1 MDDVILMKPNRNNTR
16 GIRYLGTYGASKKK
30 VTVRL
35 EIGSRNGKHGEEV
48 CFYCGE
54 DIKLA
59 TMLANRINY
68 LLSSG
73 KSTDEVVLWKNTQ
86 MQEEISRWNEEQK

>member
-1 MDDVILMKPNRNNTR
+1 M
-16 GIRYLGTYGASKKK
+16 GTYGASKKK
-30 VTVRL
+30 VKVRL
-35 EIGSRNGKHGEEV
+35 EVGSKNGKHGKEV

-59 TMLANRINY
+59 TMIAYRINY

-73 KSTDEVVLWKNTQ
+73 KSTDDVIQWKDTQ
-86 MQEEISRWNEEQK
+86 MQEEISRWKEEQK

>member
-1 MDDVILMKPNRNNTR
+1 MDDVILMKPNSNNKR

-35 EIGSRNGKHGEEV
+35 EIGSRNGEHGVEV

-73 KSTDEVVLWKNTQ
+73 KSTNDVIQWKDTQ
-86 MQEEISRWNEEQK
+86 MQEEISRWKEEQK